1 MKFYTRR
8 QLNEEVERRVQERE
22 MWLSIDRRVEELE
35 SRLWRLEDRVRCLER
50 GEAGEAVTTCQP
62 QE

>member
-8 QLNEEVERRVQERE
+8 QLDEEVERRVQERE
-22 MWLSIDRRVEELE
+22 MWLSINRRVEELE
-35 SRLWRLEDRVRCLER
+35 SRLWRLEDRVRCSER
-50 GEAGEAVTTCQP
+50 GEAVTTCQP